1 MVLVMLRIEGRDG
14 ISKPKKSGK
23 NGNMQYP
30 KWETKAEE
38 RNKDFSGCVYM
49 LCSHAR
55 GWKWKKRQIEK
66 TEERNPGESARLC
79 TGGE

>member
-1 MVLVMLRIEGRDG
+1 MVSVMLRIEGRDG

-38 RNKDFSGCVYM
+38 RNKDFF
-49 LCSHAR
+49 
-55 GWKWKKRQIEK
+55 
-66 TEERNPGESARLC
+66 RLC
-79 TGGE
+79 LYAMFTCKGVEVEEEAD